1 MFLLSAL
8 WALDSVCP
16 EAVLPRQPHLED
28 DSLSVLISKKEN
40 LNLGDPGFRTPAD
53 WLQALAPSLSS
64 HVTSLSLQ
72 MSQMVALGVGT
83 GPMRAMVM
91 STKEMML
98 VKCPAVSTT
107 K

>member
-16 EAVLPRQPHLED
+16 EAVLLSQPHLED
-28 DSLSVLISKKEN
+28 ASLSVLISKKEN

-64 HVTSLSLQ
+64 H
-72 MSQMVALGVGT
+72 
-83 GPMRAMVM
+83 
-91 STKEMML
+91 
-98 VKCPAVSTT
+98 
-107 K
+107 